1 VVNRVHKLFK
11 EDKKLS
17 NDIKIIGIG
26 IGTQP
31 EDLEAYRKAFK
42 LEFPLFS
49 DLKKEIQKKVKVQ
62 GVPLAVLLDKN
73 GKVLMS
79 HTGAIGNF
87 DVFVSEIKKNVQG
100 R

>member
-1 VVNRVHKLFK
+1 VVNRVYKLFK

-31 EDLEAYRKAFK
+31 EDLEAYKKAFK

-49 DLKKEIQKKVKVQ
+49 DLTKAIQKKLKVP
-62 GVPLAVLLDKN
+62 GVPLSVLLDKN

-79 HTGAIGNF
+79 HQGLIGNF
-87 DVFVSEIKKNVQG
+87 DAFVMEIKKNLPG